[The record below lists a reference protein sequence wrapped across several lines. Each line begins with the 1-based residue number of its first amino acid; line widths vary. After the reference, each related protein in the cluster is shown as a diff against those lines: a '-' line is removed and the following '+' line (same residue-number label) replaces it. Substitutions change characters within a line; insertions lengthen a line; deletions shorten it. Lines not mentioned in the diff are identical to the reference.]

1 MTTAYPYILVVKPS
15 LGVKTVAE
23 LVTLAKS
30 KPGQLNY
37 GTAGV
42 GVSNHLVTELFDD
55 KAGNQDDPRAL
66 SRHVAGGR

>member
-1 MTTAYPYILVVKPS
+1 
-15 LGVKTVAE
+15 VKTVAE